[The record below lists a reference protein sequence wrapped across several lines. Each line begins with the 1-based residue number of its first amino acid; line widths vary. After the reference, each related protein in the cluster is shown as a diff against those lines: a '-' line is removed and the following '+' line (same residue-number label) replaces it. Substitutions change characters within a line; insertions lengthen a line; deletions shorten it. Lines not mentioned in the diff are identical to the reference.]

1 LPAYALWKRCADIV
15 SALLLMA
22 LMSPVIVVVLIW
34 VRMDSPGPVIFRQQ
48 RVGRFGKPF
57 TIYKFRTMTV
67 SAPNLPTDQVVR
79 AGVNYVTRSG
89 RFLRRASLD
98 ELPQLWNVLKGD
110 MSVIGPRPALPSQ
123 VAVNSG
129 REAARVHDLLPGI
142 TGWAQVNGR
151 DDLSDEEK
159 VQMDKYYRDNLSLAL
174 DISILARTGAALSS
188 GRGAN

>member
-1 LPAYALWKRCADIV
+1 
-15 SALLLMA
+15 
-22 LMSPVIVVVLIW
+22 
-34 VRMDSPGPVIFRQQ
+34 
-48 RVGRFGKPF
+48 
-57 TIYKFRTMTV
+57 MTV